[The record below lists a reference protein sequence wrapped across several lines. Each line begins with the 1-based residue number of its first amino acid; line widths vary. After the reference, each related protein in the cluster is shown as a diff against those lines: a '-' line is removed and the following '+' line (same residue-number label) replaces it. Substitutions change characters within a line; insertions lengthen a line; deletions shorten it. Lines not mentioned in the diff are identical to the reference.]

1 MLSYFHNEGINSSVL
16 FGQLA
21 SIADQVTFI
30 ALGSSCDRN
39 DSDWTRKVNEA
50 FRRALNDQV
59 VRHNIDPVV
68 YTEVR
73 RILVECCRPADQVRS
88 IALRYMDALV
98 NSFPSLLCESS
109 VVTACLEVL
118 TLLRRACEAQYEDTV
133 SCSRLQVRRCENSR

>member
-1 MLSYFHNEGINSSVL
+1 
-16 FGQLA
+16 
-21 SIADQVTFI
+21 
-30 ALGSSCDRN
+30 
-39 DSDWTRKVNEA
+39 VNES

-59 VRHNIDPVV
+59 VLHNIDPIV
-68 YTEVR
+68 YTEVK

-118 TLLRRACEAQYEDTV
+118 TLLRRACESQYDDA
-133 SCSRLQVRRCENSR
+133 VRCLGNFFSVFEILLIMAGEVFTCVPIRVEAGRSFH